1 MSADGASELAGSC
14 LCSNPGAAAER
25 NFISK
30 PVSGMT
36 FSQTHEAEMQ
46 PGNNQ
51 HLRGSAGVRRT
62 IATTTGHNVRLES
75 FGRGHIVAGLRWM
88 WSGGKSSGGSK
99 IQSMEVFSVL
109 KYSTKKPPISQPQPA
124 FSSLSPLL
132 SGGECAAID
141 QKPGPFCSAS
151 D

>member
-1 MSADGASELAGSC
+1 MHQVPAFVPNRERQLNVTSSRRFKACLRDAVFPNARSRGASWEQ
-14 LCSNPGAAAER
+14 
-25 NFISK
+25 
-30 PVSGMT
+30 PVS
-36 FSQTHEAEMQ
+36 
-46 PGNNQ
+46 P
-51 HLRGSAGVRRT
+51 GVRRT
-62 IATTTGHNVRLES
+62 IATAAQHNVRLES
-75 FGRGHIVAGLRWM
+75 FGRGRVVAGLRWM

-109 KYSTKKPPISQPQPA
+109 RYSMKKPPISQSRPA

-132 SGGECAAID
+132 SSGECAAID